1 MKDDRKISIE
11 RLQNKLR
18 EVRKAIKIINNNL
31 DKKNKETLEIME
43 KYGVSETQF
52 RRQENSY
59 SKELSIP
66 FHISETN
73 LDRDIEIL
81 MAIANESSY
90 GINREESTI
99 ATKRD
104 AFRERIKVESDKVQ
118 YGQEEQQRSRQ
129 QEIPKDLDFSDI
141 EAIFAKKAARKSQ
154 QGRTDYRIGVSSKEN
169 TTIRSLR

>member
-1 MKDDRKISIE
+1 MKDDKKISIE

-43 KYGVSETQF
+43 KHGISVLQLSKLEST
-52 RRQENSY
+52 Y
-59 SKELSIP
+59 SLELTIP
-66 FHISETN
+66 FHISEKK
-73 LDRDIEIL
+73 LDDDIACL

-90 GINREESTI
+90 RINREEPKTI
-99 ATKRD
+99 HKRD
-104 AFRERIKVESDKVQ
+104 AFRERIKVTSDRVQ
-118 YGQEEQQRSRQ
+118 YGQEEQLESRQ
-129 QEIPKDLDFSDI
+129 QEIQKDLDFSDI
-141 EAIFAKKAARKSQ
+141 EAIFAKKAARESQ